1 MSVRSEVI
9 RIFNELVGQAK
20 KISDLPTAPSVS
32 GADLLEVS
40 IGGTSY
46 KGTVSQ
52 ISSGGSGIVQTIVA
66 GTGISVDSTDPANP
80 IVSATGG
87 GGAVSSVNGATGA
100 VIVDLQSVLD
110 QGSSA
115 SIATEVE
122 VIVTGAAHTGFFRLH
137 PSQGHEWS
145 YEDTGTA
152 LATTMALNDSGWAV
166 INNLLGV
173 GITLST
179 TGVSIANGPLA
190 MGGGKITGLAAG
202 TVNGDA
208 VRFEQLAGFLSTSL
222 ANGSI
227 FVGNGSG
234 IATAVAMSGEATIIN
249 TGAVTLTNSAVI
261 GKVLTGYTSGA
272 GTVAATDTI
281 LQAIQK
287 LDGNNGL
294 NWKLTGTSTLTGTTI
309 IANGGNN
316 LTFNGTG
323 VFTVA
328 STNTSTSPINFTST
342 YTVPAGAA
350 VSSYGS
356 TFGGTITGKG
366 TANDLI
372 CILRVNGAL
381 NNSSGTG
388 ITHVTFRVDGT
399 HGGSVNPSASIAFQV
414 LAGSSITGAEIMRGV
429 NSSGVTRYQL
439 KADGSTVWT
448 TVATGTDFGG
458 SMSTNAANGAG
469 HLAMSFQLSGSA
481 TTAHTH
487 FGVKAT
493 GGMTTNATNA
503 TYNSFWDARS
513 LVVNNTGFIGY
524 GFRYAPVVTGTQAG
538 TEVLRA
544 FIAESGLSGFQC
556 ASNAPTAIVHLGAST
571 TAHASLRI
579 DSGTAP
585 SSPNDGDIWFDGT
598 DIKMRIGGVTKTF
611 TLV

>member
-20 KISDLPTAPSVS
+20 KIVDLPSAPSVA
-32 GADLLEVS
+32 GTDLIEVS

-66 GTGISVDSTDPANP
+66 GTGITVDATDPANP
-80 IVSATGG
+80 IVAATGS
-87 GGAVSSVNGATGA
+87 GAGTVTSVSVGNLSPLFTSNVADPTTTPTVTFALINQNANLIYAGPTNGAAAAPTFRSLVVADIPDLSSVYYPAGNPSGYITGN
-100 VIVDLQSVLD
+100 Q
-110 QGSSA
+110 
-115 SIATEVE
+115 T
-122 VIVTGAAHTGFFRLH
+122 
-137 PSQGHEWS
+137 
-145 YEDTGTA
+145 
-152 LATTMALNDSGWAV
+152 
-166 INNLLGV
+166 
-173 GITLST
+173 ITLS
-179 TGVSIANGPLA
+179 GEAS
-190 MGGGKITGLAAG
+190 
-202 TVNGDA
+202 
-208 VRFEQLAGFLSTSL
+208 
-222 ANGSI
+222 
-227 FVGNGSG
+227 GSG
-234 IATAVAMSGEATIIN
+234 ATSI
-249 TGAVTLTNSAVI
+249 AVTLTNSAVI
-261 GKVLTGYTSGA
+261 GKVLTGFTSVA

-287 LDGNNGL
+287 LDGNDGL

-487 FGVKAT
+487 FGLKAT
-493 GGMTTNATNA
+493 GGITTNATNA
-503 TYNSFWDARS
+503 TYNSFWDNRS